1 MIIREW
7 ECVYWA
13 LEVRAPSLIAA
24 EHLLHLAEE
33 AFGFGAGLAGLLE
46 FLEQLFLLGGEVGR
60 RLDVDLDIHVAAL
73 TGAHDRHALAAQAE
87 LVAALGAG
95 RDVDARHLAVER
107 RHLDVAAE
115 RGLHHG
121 NRHAAMDVGA
131 LALEQ
136 LVAPHRQEHVEIAG
150 RPAARARFAL
160 AAEADARAVLDAG
173 GDVDLQGLVAPHP
186 ALAHA
191 AAARLVDHL
200 ARTVAGMAGTL
211 DGEEALLG
219 AQPATAVAGRA
230 LLRLGTGLGAA
241 AVADLAGHRARH
253 AHRGFGAGIGL
264 FQGDLEIEAQILAAH
279 VGASAAT
286 ARPAGPEHLL
296 EDVAEHRAEIEAL
309 ALEAAGSARSGGAL
323 EGGGS
328 VAVVGRALLR
338 ILQDVVGVGD
348 VLELLLGGLIP
359 RIAIRMVLHGE
370 FTERLLEIVGAR
382 RSAHSEQLV
391 IVLRH
396 TLYAAPTCRLYVGPP

>member
-1 MIIREW
+1 MP
-7 ECVYWA
+7 VA
-13 LEVRAPSLIAA
+13 SGDEVLRYASARGLPRARRQSMGGPGGPRSSLVAP
-24 EHLLHLAEE
+24 EHFLHLAEE

-46 FLEQLFLLGGEVGR
+46 FLEQFLLLGGEVGR
-60 RLDVDLDIHVAAL
+60 RLDVDLDVHV
-73 TGAHDRHALAAQAE
+73 AAQAE

-121 NRHAAMDVGA
+121 DRHAAMDVGT
-131 LALEQ
+131 LALKQ
-136 LVAPHRQEHVEIAG
+136 LVAPHRQEHVEIAR

-160 AAEADARAVLDAG
+160 AGKADARAVLDAG
-173 GDVDLQGLVAPHP
+173 WDVDLQRLVAPHP
-186 ALAHA
+186 ALAGA

-200 ARTVAGMAGTL
+200 ARAVAGMAGAL
-211 DGEEALLG
+211 DGEETLLG
-219 AQPATAVAGRA
+219 AQPAAAVAGRA

-241 AVADLAGHRARH
+241 AVADLAGHRAWH

-279 VGASAAT
+279 VGASAA
-286 ARPAGPEHLL
+286 AALAAGAEHLL
-296 EDVAEHRAEIEAL
+296 EDVAEHRTEIEAL
-309 ALEAAGSARSGGAL
+309 TLERAARTARSRSAL
-323 EGGGS
+323 EGGRS

-338 ILQDVVGVGD
+338 ILQDIVGMID

-370 FTERLLEIVGAR
+370 FAERLLEVVGAC
-382 RSAHSEQLV
+382 RSADSEQLV

-396 TLYAAPTCRLYVGPP
+396 TLYAAPTCRL